1 MGDALYR
8 RSVYTFWRR
17 TGPAPVLEAF
27 DVPKRVVCVVRR
39 DTTNTP
45 LQALILLN
53 GPQFVEAARFL
64 AEKLVRA
71 HSGQRDEIVNA
82 AFEEVLCRPPDP
94 VEREI
99 ISRLLERQ
107 LQVFSA
113 SPQAAETYAATG
125 ASPRAT
131 DLPTPLVAAA
141 TVVVNTLM
149 NHDEFVVKR

>member
-1 MGDALYR
+1 MIYLDQAAT
-8 RSVYTFWRR
+8 SFPK
-17 TGPAPVLEAF
+17 PAPVLEAF

-71 HSGQRDEIVNA
+71 HGEQRNEIVSA
-82 AFEEVLCRPPDP
+82 AFEHVLCRPPDP
-94 VEREI
+94 IEREI
-99 ISRLLERQ
+99 IGRLLERQ

-141 TVVVNTLM
+141 TVVMNTLM